1 MEPRTS
7 ETFRAEIK
15 EVMTEMIQKESERFE
30 TDVEA
35 KFGQDMIMVI
45 KNMRNEHQRIASRAV
60 KAFLP

>member
-1 MEPRTS
+1 
-7 ETFRAEIK
+7 
-15 EVMTEMIQKESERFE
+15 MTEMIQKESERFE